1 MGMSKA
7 VLDAGPL
14 IHLAELDALDVLSDF
29 EVLCIPPVVW
39 DEIVRYQ
46 PKVIH
51 ALLPIERI
59 DAPVID
65 SRLIAFAK
73 IFSLDPGEIQSLAV
87 MANYPDA
94 LFLTDDSAARLVAE
108 EFGYKVHGTLGLL
121 IRSVRQGRLSPNE
134 VLEILRNVQTNSSLY
149 IRTSLLLDVIK
160 RLEKEWQSR

>member
-1 MGMSKA
+1 
-7 VLDAGPL
+7 
-14 IHLAELDALDVLSDF
+14 
-29 EVLCIPPVVW
+29 
-39 DEIVRYQ
+39 
-46 PKVIH
+46 
-51 ALLPIERI
+51 
-59 DAPVID
+59 
-65 SRLIAFAK
+65 
-73 IFSLDPGEIQSLAV
+73 